1 MLLPTPEQSLVKGRA
16 DFNVVEFRKLIKQK
30 GLVLQWE
37 QTIECPCSAQS
48 STDYGLDLRNVA
60 DENADR
66 GGRRPDCTACGG
78 TGLIRHSAQDIKAI
92 VTSSEGEET
101 VGKYGLLKQEKIK
114 FTLEPEHLPSY
125 GDRFTLKNSVIV
137 WRETLKMPAGDTL
150 TTSRPIVPRTLELL
164 NGQETVGV
172 LHVQQTDANGD
183 GLLIQIPQ
191 ADMTI
196 TANGEVQFTNP
207 VNRPAEGTSLSI
219 AYYSN
224 PVYTVIEYPHTIR
237 DTFLRI
243 KNVEV
248 FTPML
253 VQCEAKMEVAND

>member
-16 DFNVVEFRKLIKQK
+16 DFNIVEFRKLIKQK
-30 GLVLQWE
+30 GLVLSWE

-48 STDYGLDLRNVA
+48 SVDYGLDLRNVA
-60 DENADR
+60 DEDANR
-66 GGRRPDCTACGG
+66 GGRRPDCGACGG
-78 TGLIRHSAQDIKAI
+78 TGLIRHSIQDIKAI
-92 VTSSEGEET
+92 ATSAEGEET

-125 GDRFTLKNSVIV
+125 GDRFILKNSVIV

-150 TTSRPIVPRTLELL
+150 TTSRPIVARNLELL
-164 NGQETVGV
+164 NGPETVGV
-172 LHVQQTDANGD
+172 LYVQQTDASGN
-183 GLLIQIPQ
+183 GLLIDIPQ
-191 ADMTI
+191 SDMTI
-196 TANGEVQFTNP
+196 INGTVQFTNP
-207 VNRPAEGTSLSI
+207 ANRPAEGTSLSI